1 MYQVSGTMYHGIRN
15 QESGPGIRSVYQQPD
30 LEFWRIY
37 QVSDDADMFADVVTH
52 VLTVRLEP

>member
-1 MYQVSGTMYHGIRN
+1 MVSGIRN
-15 QESGPGIRSVYQQPD
+15 QVQVSGIRSVYQQPD